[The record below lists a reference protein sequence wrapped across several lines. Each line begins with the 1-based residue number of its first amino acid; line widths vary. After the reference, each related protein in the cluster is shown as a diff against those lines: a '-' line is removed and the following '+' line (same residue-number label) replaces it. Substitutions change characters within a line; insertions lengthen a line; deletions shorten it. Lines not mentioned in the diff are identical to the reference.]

1 MIKYIVRR
9 LLTLI
14 PVFFVLS
21 LISFFIVQLPPGS
34 YLETYIRNMERRG
47 ERVDDAEIARL
58 KQRWGLDDPW
68 YVQYYKWMED
78 IIVRGNWG
86 RSMMSATGDQIGG
99 KTVNDILKE
108 RLPPTIFT
116 SLLALFVTWSIAIP
130 FGIYSATY
138 QYSKIDTMGT
148 VFAFI
153 GLAMPSF
160 LLAVVAMWL
169 SYSLAG
175 HAIYGLFSA
184 EYRSAPW
191 SIAKVLNFFSN
202 IWLPVLAIAFT
213 STAGLIRV
221 VRANLLDEL
230 NQQYVVMAR
239 AKGVS
244 ELKLLLKYPV
254 RIAFNPIFSTI
265 GWILPSIIGGEVL
278 VSTVLNLPTIGPLLL
293 SATLNQDMYLAGS
306 ILLILTG
313 LTLLGTLISDI
324 LLAVIDPRIRFTAQQ
339 R

>member
-1 MIKYIVRR
+1 MSRR

-14 PVFFVLS
+14 PIFLFLT
-21 LISFFIVQLPPGS
+21 LLSFFIVQLPPGS

-47 ERVDDAEIARL
+47 QRVDEAEIARL
-58 KQRWGLDDPW
+58 KERWGLDDPW
-68 YVQYYKWMED
+68 YIQYSKWMED
-78 IIVRGNWG
+78 IIMHGNWG
-86 RSMMSATGDQIGG
+86 RSMMSATGEDMGG
-99 KTVNDILKE
+99 KSVNDILKE

-116 SLLALFVTWSIAIP
+116 SLLALATTWIIAVP
-130 FGIYSATY
+130 FGIYSATH
-138 QYSKIDTMGT
+138 QYSKIDYAGT

-153 GLAMPSF
+153 GLSIPSF
-160 LLAVVAMWL
+160 LLAVVAMWFT
-169 SYSLAG
+169 YSLTG
-175 HAIYGLFSA
+175 HAIYGLFSV
-184 EYRSAPW
+184 EYRDAPW
-191 SIAKVLNFFSN
+191 SIAKFLDFLSN
-202 IWLPVLAIAFT
+202 IWLPVVVIAFT

-244 ELKLLLKYPV
+244 EFRLLLKYPV
-254 RIAFNPIFSTI
+254 RIAFNPILSTI
-265 GWILPSIIGGEVL
+265 GWMLPAIIGGEVL

-313 LTLLGTLISDI
+313 LTLFGTLISDI
-324 LLAVIDPRIRFTAQQ
+324 LLAVIDPRIRYTSKN
-339 R
+339 

>member
-9 LLTLI
+9 VFTLI
-14 PVFFVLS
+14 PVFFVLT
-21 LISFFIVQLPPGS
+21 LISFVIVQLPPGN

-47 ERVDDAEIARL
+47 ERVDDAEITRL
-58 KQRWGLDDPW
+58 KERWGLDDPW

-86 RSMMSATGDQIGG
+86 RSMMSATGEDIGG

-116 SLLALFVTWSIAIP
+116 SLLALLVTWTIAIP
-130 FGIYSATY
+130 FGIYSATH
-138 QYSKIDTMGT
+138 QYSKIDYFGT
-148 VFAFI
+148 IFAFI

-160 LLAVVAMWL
+160 LLAVVAMWFA
-169 SYSLAG
+169 YAYAG
-175 HAIYGLFSA
+175 HAIYGLFSV
-184 EYRSAPW
+184 EYRDAPW
-191 SIAKVLNFFSN
+191 SIGKVVNFLSN
-202 IWLPVLAIAFT
+202 IWLPVLVIAFT

-239 AKGVS
+239 AKGVP
-244 ELKLLLKYPV
+244 ELRLLLKYPV
-254 RIAFNPIFSTI
+254 RIAFNPILSTI
-265 GWILPSIIGGEVL
+265 GWMLPYIIGGEVL

-313 LTLLGTLISDI
+313 LTLLGTLASDI
-324 LLAVIDPRIRFTAQQ
+324 LLAIIDPRIRFTAQQ
-339 R
+339 